1 MPHPIRTKVFVVLA
15 TACLIGAVSS
25 TGSASEPA
33 PQTITKSLKHT
44 CLFGEVPRPVAFEV
58 TATLPTAVPKGQPV
72 PIENFSLKFALP
84 KEALPPE
91 TTSVEG
97 GVSLD
102 LTGKRKAIHSKETKL
117 PVVLDIAAT
126 PVTSEELTL
135 TATGKP
141 GALAMTTSG
150 RLIISFGAP
159 ELALNTKDA
168 KDTKARVKCTLD
180 ADQDAAL
187 GSVAV
192 IPPKSE
198 EDTPATTP
206 DGDEETQA
214 PKAKAD
220 EPDPNVI
227 VVPLDPLTVNGTST
241 IVKLGAKAPIGPS
254 VVIAGHV
261 LLDAVD
267 PTAPLISEGEAVLPP
282 VQVAFL
288 GFGFMPVNAT
298 AEFLPVDYQIN
309 NLVPVK
315 AVVTAEPDGLT
326 YGRSHIEVYA
336 RLSNVKVN
344 GAPLDVGTKCM
355 SSTPIS
361 IDLYG
366 PYDAFSGG
374 VLKTDPNSPD
384 PALRGFTIPSFAGC
398 GAAEPLSPLFTG
410 MSSGPMNQAEV
421 TVALLFPKPE

>member
-25 TGSASEPA
+25 TGSASEPV
-33 PQTITKSLKHT
+33 PQTVTKSLKHT
-44 CLFGEVPRPVAFEV
+44 CLFGEVPRPIAFEV

-72 PIENFSLKFALP
+72 PIENFALKFALP

-91 TTSVEG
+91 ATSVEG

-102 LTGKRKAIHSKETKL
+102 LTGKRKAKKSKETKL

-135 TATGKP
+135 TATGKLD
-141 GALAMTTSG
+141 ALAMNVSG
-150 RLIISFGAP
+150 RLVISFGAP
-159 ELALNTKDA
+159 ELALNTKDV
-168 KDTKARVKCTLD
+168 KSRVKCTLD

-198 EDTPATTP
+198 EDTPAATP
-206 DGDEETQA
+206 GEEEEDPQA
-214 PKAKAD
+214 PAKAD

-267 PTAPLISEGEAVLPP
+267 PAAPLISEGEAVLPP

-288 GFGFMPVNAT
+288 GFGFMPINAT

-398 GAAEPLSPLFTG
+398 GAAEPLSPIFTG

>member
-1 MPHPIRTKVFVVLA
+1 MPHPIRTKVFVVLT
-15 TACLIGAVSS
+15 TACLIGAASS

-33 PQTITKSLKHT
+33 PQTITKALKHT
-44 CLFGEVPRPVAFEV
+44 CLFGELPRPVSFEV
-58 TATLPTAVPKGQPV
+58 TATLPTAVAKGQPV
-72 PIENFSLKFALP
+72 PIENFALKFTLP
-84 KEALPPE
+84 RDVLPPE
-91 TTSVEG
+91 ATSVDG

-102 LTGKRKAIHSKETKL
+102 LSAKRKSKKANETKL
-117 PVVLDIAAT
+117 PAVLDIAPT
-126 PVTSEELTL
+126 PVTAEDLALS
-135 TATGKP
+135 ATGKLD
-141 GALAMTTSG
+141 ALAMTTSG
-150 RLIISFGAP
+150 RLTISFGAP
-159 ELALNTKDA
+159 ELALNTKDI
-168 KDTKARVKCTLD
+168 KSRVKCTLD
-180 ADQDAAL
+180 ADQDATL

-198 EDTPATTP
+198 EDTVANSP
-206 DGDEETQA
+206 DEEGDAEA
-214 PKAKAD
+214 PVKAD

-227 VVPLDPLTVNGTST
+227 VVPLDPLSVNGTST
-241 IVKLGAKAPIGPS
+241 IYKLGAKAPIGPS

-267 PTAPLISEGEAVLPP
+267 PAAPLISEGEAVLPP

-298 AEFLPVDYQIN
+298 AEFLPVDYEIN

-315 AVVTAEPDGLT
+315 ATVTAEPDGLT

-336 RLSNVKVN
+336 RLSNVKIN
-344 GAPLDVGTKCM
+344 GAPLDVGPKCL
-355 SSTPIS
+355 SSKPIA

-374 VLKTDPNSPD
+374 VLRTDPQSPD

-398 GAAEPLSPLFTG
+398 GAAEPLSPILTG